1 MPKIVKFNVIDL
13 ETKVVIPNITPDEV
27 CEKINICRRY
37 LTKCV
42 NENKV
47 VKGRYKIEK
56 FEPNIDDDKINSIS
70 LSDLKD
76 WDKIRIPINKALNI
90 SGKSIKLICPD
101 LGE

>member
-1 MPKIVKFNVIDL
+1 MPKRVKFNVIDL
-13 ETKVVIPNITPDEV
+13 ETKVVIPNITSDEV
-27 CEKINICRRY
+27 CERINICRRY

-47 VKGRYKIEK
+47 AKGRYRIER
-56 FEPNIDDDKINSIS
+56 FEPNNDDKMNSIS
-70 LSDLKD
+70 FEDLKD

-101 LGE
+101 SGV

>member
-13 ETKVVIPNITPDEV
+13 ETKVVIPNIASDEV
-27 CEKINICRRY
+27 CERLNICRRY

-47 VKGRYKIEK
+47 AKGRYKIEK
-56 FEPNIDDDKINSIS
+56 FEPNNDDKMNSIS
-70 LSDLKD
+70 FEDLKD

-101 LGE
+101 LGV

>member
-1 MPKIVKFNVIDL
+1 MPKIVKFNIIDL
-13 ETKVVIPNITPDEV
+13 ETKVVIPNITSDEV
-27 CEKINICRRY
+27 CERINICRRY

-47 VKGRYKIEK
+47 AKGRYKIEK
-56 FEPNIDDDKINSIS
+56 FEPNNDDKMNSIS
-70 LSDLKD
+70 FEDLKD

>member
-13 ETKVVIPNITPDEV
+13 ETKVVIPNITSDQV
-27 CEKINICRRY
+27 CERINICRRY

-47 VKGRYKIEK
+47 AKGRYKIEK
-56 FEPNIDDDKINSIS
+56 FEPNNDDKMNSIS
-70 LSDLKD
+70 FEDLKD

-101 LGE
+101 LGV

>member
-13 ETKVVIPNITPDEV
+13 ETKVVIPNITSDEV
-27 CEKINICRRY
+27 CERINICRRY
-37 LTKCV
+37 LTNCV

-47 VKGRYKIEK
+47 AKGRYKIEK

-76 WDKIRIPINKALNI
+76 WDKICKPLNKALKKINKQI
-90 SGKSIKLICPD
+90 PITCESL
-101 LGE
+101 

>member
-1 MPKIVKFNVIDL
+1 MPKIVKYNVIDL
-13 ETKVVIPNITPDEV
+13 ETKVVIPNITSDEV
-27 CEKINICRRY
+27 CERINICRRY

-47 VKGRYKIEK
+47 AKGRYKIEK
-56 FEPNIDDDKINSIS
+56 FEPNNDDKMNSIS
-70 LSDLKD
+70 FEDLKD

-101 LGE
+101 LGV

>member
-1 MPKIVKFNVIDL
+1 MPKRVKYNVIDL
-13 ETKVVIPNITPDEV
+13 ETKVVIPNITSDEV
-27 CEKINICRRY
+27 CERINICRRY

-47 VKGRYKIEK
+47 AKGRYKIEK
-56 FEPNIDDDKINSIS
+56 FEPNNDDKMNSIS
-70 LSDLKD
+70 FEDLKD

>member
-13 ETKVVIPNITPDEV
+13 ETKVVIPNITSDEV
-27 CEKINICRRY
+27 CERINICRRY

-56 FEPNIDDDKINSIS
+56 FEPNIDDKMNSIS
-70 LSDLKD
+70 LEDLKD

-101 LGE
+101 LGV

>member
-13 ETKVVIPNITPDEV
+13 ETKVVIPNITSDEV
-27 CEKINICRRY
+27 CERLNICRRY

-47 VKGRYKIEK
+47 AKGRYKIER
-56 FEPNIDDDKINSIS
+56 FEPNNDDKMNS
-70 LSDLKD
+70 LSFEDLKD

-101 LGE
+101 LGV

>member
-13 ETKVVIPNITPDEV
+13 ETKVVIPNITSDEV
-27 CEKINICRRY
+27 CERINICRRY

-47 VKGRYKIEK
+47 AKGRYKIEK
-56 FEPNIDDDKINSIS
+56 FEPNNDDKMNSIS
-70 LSDLKD
+70 FEDLKD
-76 WDKIRIPINKALNI
+76 WDKIRIPINKALKKR
-90 SGKSIKLICPD
+90 GKSIKLICPN

>member
-13 ETKVVIPNITPDEV
+13 ETKVVIPNITSDEV
-27 CEKINICRRY
+27 CERINICRRY

-47 VKGRYKIEK
+47 AKGRYKIEK
-56 FEPNIDDDKINSIS
+56 FEPNNDDKMNS
-70 LSDLKD
+70 LSFEDLKD
-76 WDKIRIPINKALNI
+76 WDKICKPLNKALKKR
-90 SGKSIKLICPD
+90 GKSIKLICPN

>member
-13 ETKVVIPNITPDEV
+13 ETKVVIPNITSDEV
-27 CEKINICRRY
+27 CERINICRRY

-47 VKGRYKIEK
+47 AKGRYKIEK
-56 FEPNIDDDKINSIS
+56 FEPNNDDKINSIS
-70 LSDLKD
+70 FEDLKD

-101 LGE
+101 LGV

>member
-13 ETKVVIPNITPDEV
+13 ETKVVIPNITSDEV
-27 CEKINICRRY
+27 CERINICRRY

-42 NENKV
+42 NENKIA
-47 VKGRYKIEK
+47 KGRYKIEK
-56 FEPNIDDDKINSIS
+56 FEPNNDDKMNS
-70 LSDLKD
+70 LSFEDLKD

>member
-13 ETKVVIPNITPDEV
+13 ETKVVIPNITSDEV

-47 VKGRYKIEK
+47 AKGRYKIEK
-56 FEPNIDDDKINSIS
+56 FEPNNDDKMNSIS

-76 WDKIRIPINKALNI
+76 WDKICKPLNKALKKINKQI
-90 SGKSIKLICPD
+90 PITCESL
-101 LGE
+101 

>member
-1 MPKIVKFNVIDL
+1 MPKIVKYNVIDL
-13 ETKVVIPNITPDEV
+13 ETKVVIPNITSDEV
-27 CEKINICRRY
+27 CERINICRRY

-47 VKGRYKIEK
+47 AKGRYKIEK

-70 LSDLKD
+70 MSDLKD

-101 LGE
+101 LGV

>member
-13 ETKVVIPNITPDEV
+13 ETKVVIPNITSDEV
-27 CEKINICRRY
+27 CERINICRRY

-47 VKGRYKIEK
+47 AKGRYKIER
-56 FEPNIDDDKINSIS
+56 FEPNNDDKMNSIS
-70 LSDLKD
+70 FEDLKD

-101 LGE
+101 LGV

>member
-1 MPKIVKFNVIDL
+1 MPKIVKYNVIAL
-13 ETKVVIPNITPDEV
+13 ETKVVRPNITSDEV
-27 CEKINICRRY
+27 CERINICRRY

-47 VKGRYKIEK
+47 AKGRYKIEK
-56 FEPNIDDDKINSIS
+56 FEPNNDDKMNSIS
-70 LSDLKD
+70 FEDLKD

-101 LGE
+101 LGV

>member
-13 ETKVVIPNITPDEV
+13 ETKVVIPNITSDEV
-27 CEKINICRRY
+27 CERINICRRY

-47 VKGRYKIEK
+47 AKGRYKIEK
-56 FEPNIDDDKINSIS
+56 FEPNNDDKMNSS
-70 LSDLKD
+70 SFEDLKD

-101 LGE
+101 LGV

>member
-13 ETKVVIPNITPDEV
+13 ETKVVIPNITSDEV
-27 CEKINICRRY
+27 CERINICRRY
-37 LTKCV
+37 LTNCV

-47 VKGRYKIEK
+47 AKGRYKIEK
-56 FEPNIDDDKINSIS
+56 FEPNNDDKMNSIS
-70 LSDLKD
+70 FEDLKD

-101 LGE
+101 LGV

>member
-13 ETKVVIPNITPDEV
+13 ETKVVIPNITSDEV
-27 CEKINICRRY
+27 CERINICRRY

-47 VKGRYKIEK
+47 AKGRYKIEK

-101 LGE
+101 LGV

>member
-13 ETKVVIPNITPDEV
+13 ETKVVIPNITSDEV
-27 CEKINICRRY
+27 CERINICRRY

-47 VKGRYKIEK
+47 AKGRYKIEK
-56 FEPNIDDDKINSIS
+56 FEPNNDDKMNSIS
-70 LSDLKD
+70 FEDLKD

-90 SGKSIKLICPD
+90 SGKSIKLICSD
-101 LGE
+101 LGV

>member
-13 ETKVVIPNITPDEV
+13 ETKVVIPNITSDVV
-27 CEKINICRRY
+27 CKRINICRRY

-47 VKGRYKIEK
+47 AKGRYKIEK
-56 FEPNIDDDKINSIS
+56 FEPNNDDKMNSIS
-70 LSDLKD
+70 FEDLKD

-101 LGE
+101 LGV

>member
-13 ETKVVIPNITPDEV
+13 ETKVVIPNITSEEV
-27 CEKINICRRY
+27 CERINICRRY

-47 VKGRYKIEK
+47 AKGRYKIEK
-56 FEPNIDDDKINSIS
+56 FEPNIDDDKMNSIS
-70 LSDLKD
+70 FEDLKD

-101 LGE
+101 LGV

>member
-13 ETKVVIPNITPDEV
+13 ETKVVIPNITSDEV
-27 CEKINICRRY
+27 CERINICRRY

-47 VKGRYKIEK
+47 AKGRYRIER
-56 FEPNIDDDKINSIS
+56 FEPNNDDKMNSIS
-70 LSDLKD
+70 FEDLKD

>member
-13 ETKVVIPNITPDEV
+13 ETKVVIVNITSDEV
-27 CEKINICRRY
+27 CERLNICRRY
-37 LTKCV
+37 LTNCV

-47 VKGRYKIEK
+47 VKGKYRIEK

-76 WDKIRIPINKALNI
+76 WDKICKPLNKALKKINKQI
-90 SGKSIKLICPD
+90 PITCPN
-101 LGE
+101 L

>member
-13 ETKVVIPNITPDEV
+13 ETKVVIPNITSDEV
-27 CEKINICRRY
+27 CERINICRRY

-47 VKGRYKIEK
+47 AKGRYKIEK
-56 FEPNIDDDKINSIS
+56 FEPNNDDKMNSIS
-70 LSDLKD
+70 FEDLKD

>member
-1 MPKIVKFNVIDL
+1 MPKIVKYNVIDL
-13 ETKVVIPNITPDEV
+13 ETKVVIPNITSDEV
-27 CEKINICRRY
+27 CERINICRRY

-47 VKGRYKIEK
+47 AKGRYKIEK

-76 WDKIRIPINKALNI
+76 WDKICKPLNKALKKINKQI
-90 SGKSIKLICPD
+90 PITCPN
-101 LGE
+101 L

>member
-13 ETKVVIPNITPDEV
+13 ETKVVIPNIASDEV
-27 CEKINICRRY
+27 CERLNICRRY
-37 LTKCV
+37 LTNCV

-56 FEPNIDDDKINSIS
+56 FEPNNDDKMNS
-70 LSDLKD
+70 LSFEDLKD

-101 LGE
+101 LGV